1 MKTSFVGE
9 HIIFYT
15 QEKLHHNA
23 ELQIFLQSEEF
34 QKILFSLSQKTVVVL
49 WGDGTM
55 LSAIR
60 EYSHLEI
67 PFLGINFWTKWFL
80 MHEKNFIENDFDTE
94 IYPLLETHIFW
105 EERPCSF
112 YAFNEIDIRA
122 GNGRIITLDITL
134 WETSSLQIAW
144 DGIILSTPS
153 GSTGYNSSLWGPII
167 PHEVNAFVL
176 SPKAPWKPKGQTSIL
191 FSQSQIVHIKNIWRY
206 NTLEIY
212 ADSFLIYSG
221 TGQSLQLS
229 IKKSL
234 RNIQFLIPSSAKKVW
249 KNKVMSEQGFHMSK

>member
-1 MKTSFVGE
+1 MTTSFSWE

-15 QEKLHHNA
+15 KEKLSHNP

-34 QKILFSLSQKTVVVL
+34 QKILSFLTEKTVVVL

-67 PFLGINFWTKWFL
+67 PFLGINFWTKGFL
-80 MHEKNFIENDFDTE
+80 MHEKDLIEESFE
-94 IYPLLETHIFW
+94 KELYPLLETRIFW
-105 EERPCSF
+105 AEKECVF

-134 WETSSLQIAW
+134 WETSSLQIAG
-144 DGIILSTPS
+144 DGVILSTPS

-167 PHEVNAFVL
+167 PHDINAFVL
-176 SPKAPWKPKGQTSIL
+176 SPKAPWKPKGQTPIL
-191 FSQSQIVHIKNIWRY
+191 FSQSQKVHIKNIWRY

-229 IKKSL
+229 IQKSL
-234 RNIQFLIPSSAKKVW
+234 RNIQFLIPSFAKKVW
-249 KNKVMSEQGFHMSK
+249 KNKVMSEQGFYTSK

>member
-1 MKTSFVGE
+1 
-9 HIIFYT
+9 
-15 QEKLHHNA
+15 
-23 ELQIFLQSEEF
+23 
-34 QKILFSLSQKTVVVL
+34 
-49 WGDGTM
+49 M

-80 MHEKNFIENDFDTE
+80 MHEKNFIENDFYTE

-105 EERPCSF
+105 EEHPCSF

-191 FSQSQIVHIKNIWRY
+191 FSQSQIVNIKNIWRY

-234 RNIQFLIPSSAKKVW
+234 RSIQFLIPSSAKKVW
-249 KNKVMSEQGFHMSK
+249 CNVV